1 MVNIPDDDGLFM
13 NVVLPGKWRFEKI
26 ANSQRHPLRLYANS
40 VLTELYQM
48 EKYYVNGPEDEFK
61 LRLEAGLLIA
71 KLEN

>member
-1 MVNIPDDDGLFM
+1 MINIPDNDGLFM

-26 ANSQRHPLRLYANS
+26 ANSPRHPLRLYANS

-48 EKYYVNGPEDEFK
+48 QNLYVNQPEDEFR

>member
-1 MVNIPDDDGLFM
+1 MVNIPDDEGLFI
-13 NVVLPGKWRFEKI
+13 NVVLPGKWRLEKI
-26 ANSQRHPLRLYANS
+26 ANSQGHPFRLYANS

-48 EKYYVNGPEDEFK
+48 QNLYVNQPEDEFK